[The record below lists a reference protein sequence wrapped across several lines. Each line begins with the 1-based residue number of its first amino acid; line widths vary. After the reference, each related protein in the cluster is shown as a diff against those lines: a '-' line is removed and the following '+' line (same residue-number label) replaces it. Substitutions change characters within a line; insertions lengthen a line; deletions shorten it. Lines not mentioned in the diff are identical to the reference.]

1 MKEVQLRVLN
11 KGDFFK
17 LKPTETSTVW
27 VKGVFIRQVGKYST
41 YKFKDTNHERLLKG
55 DTFVYIDFEF

>member
-1 MKEVQLRVLN
+1 MKEVQLNTLG

-27 VKGVFIRQVGKYST
+27 VKGEYIRQVGKYST
-41 YKFKDTNHERLLKG
+41 YKFVDTNHERLLKG
-55 DTFVYIDFEF
+55 DTLVYIDFEF

>member
-1 MKEVQLRVLN
+1 MKEVQLRTLN

-27 VKGVFIRQVGKYST
+27 VKGQFFREVGKYST
-41 YKFKDTNHERLLKG
+41 YRFEDAQFNKG
-55 DTFVYIDFEF
+55 DTWVYID